1 MLSCLPPI
9 LRTKHLL
16 FIINPPYLS
25 WFIESPWTN
34 GSCWLLTQCHS
45 QKSKSVLSKSWNV
58 LNANILT
65 SSNCFLEIW
74 KSFMRGVLFHME
86 RLQTSRLTLTSLW
99 PCPGGVLWPLLAFLV
114 VSKILALAPMCI
126 WLHLLISN
134 LHFSLIPELSCCCS
148 FPELIRLLVP
158 SEWSGG
164 PLKSP
169 LSFLPLSCRHLLP
182 WLANSQLNH
191 LLIQS

>member
-1 MLSCLPPI
+1 
-9 LRTKHLL
+9 
-16 FIINPPYLS
+16 
-25 WFIESPWTN
+25 
-34 GSCWLLTQCHS
+34 
-45 QKSKSVLSKSWNV
+45 
-58 LNANILT
+58 
-65 SSNCFLEIW
+65 
-74 KSFMRGVLFHME
+74 MRGVLFHME

-99 PCPGGVLWPLLAFLV
+99 PCPSGVLWPLALLV
-114 VSKILALAPMCI
+114 VSKILALAPICI

-158 SEWSGG
+158 SEWRA
-164 PLKSP
+164 LKSP

-191 LLIQS
+191 LLIKSWNFAQNSCLKFSFQAGERCTGKNGRRTATDTGSHVLRFTSLPELEESLMT